1 METTRMRNYQ
11 NACFSDIQQM
21 CCEGK
26 CFTYPRIVSKETLL
40 QRVFTAFSSDKR
52 LSSTTVDR
60 PNSNFNNAHG
70 IVMKSLLLRGVLGNK
85 CAGHHNLKVPSGQ
98 IGSA

>member
-40 QRVFTAFSSDKR
+40 QRVLPALIPSTAA
-52 LSSTTVDR
+52 L
-60 PNSNFNNAHG
+60 
-70 IVMKSLLLRGVLGNK
+70 
-85 CAGHHNLKVPSGQ
+85 
-98 IGSA
+98 